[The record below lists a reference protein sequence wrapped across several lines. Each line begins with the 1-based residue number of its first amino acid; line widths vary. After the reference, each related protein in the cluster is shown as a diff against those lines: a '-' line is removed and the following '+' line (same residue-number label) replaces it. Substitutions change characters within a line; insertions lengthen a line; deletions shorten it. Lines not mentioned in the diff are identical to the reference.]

1 LPNAIIHNP
10 QSLEQNVQQILDLG
24 LCPQQIVFE
33 LTEVEALIR
42 SPQLPHLINRIRR
55 GGFKLAI
62 DDLCANVS
70 TDHYFME
77 FRPDVIKVDRR
88 LITGCSR
95 HQLKQIL
102 LKSLLYSAHEL
113 DIHVLAEGLED
124 SADID
129 FCRGLGID
137 YGQGFGLALPERTLQ
152 SKPLNF
158 LKFSHVS

>member
-1 LPNAIIHNP
+1 
-10 QSLEQNVQQILDLG
+10 
-24 LCPQQIVFE
+24 
-33 LTEVEALIR
+33 
-42 SPQLPHLINRIRR
+42 
-55 GGFKLAI
+55 
-62 DDLCANVS
+62 
-70 TDHYFME
+70 ME